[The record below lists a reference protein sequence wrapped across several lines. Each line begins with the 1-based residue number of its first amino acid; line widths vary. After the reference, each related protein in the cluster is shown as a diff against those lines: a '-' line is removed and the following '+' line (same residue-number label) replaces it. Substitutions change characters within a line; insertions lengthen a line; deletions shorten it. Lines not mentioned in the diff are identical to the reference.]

1 MPQRRTRKTVAEDFQ
16 GHVGRT
22 WQSSEPWWPEPDTP
36 REGSPNILVILF
48 DDLGFGSLGC
58 YGGDSETPNI
68 DALASNGLLYNN
80 FHTTALCSPTR
91 ASLLTGRDHHA
102 VGMSTIANADSGF
115 PSKRGVMRHDA
126 GTIAEMLRDEG
137 YSTYCIGKWHL
148 APSDQLSAVGPFE
161 HWPLGRGFEKY
172 YGFLE
177 ALTDQFR
184 PNLVR
189 DNQHVPQPRPPED
202 GYTLNEDLVDNA
214 IQFLTDHA
222 SLAPTKPFF
231 MYFALGAMH
240 SPHQA
245 PDAFLHKYRGRF
257 DAGWDVMREAR
268 LARQIAIGVVPE
280 GTALVPRNDG
290 VEAWDALTPEQ
301 QRLYARFEEAYAA
314 FLDQTDHELGRLFA
328 HLESLG
334 VKDDTL
340 IFLLSDN
347 GASQEGQVHGSTSTT
362 FYENMEAESL
372 EYNLARIDDIGT
384 PRAKNNYPIGW
395 AQVENT
401 PLRRYKQNTHA
412 GGVQDPLIVHW
423 PNGLSMRGVRNQ
435 FHHVMDI
442 VPTILEVLHVKA
454 PEEIDGVPQM
464 AMHGTSMRYSFDD
477 EDARTVRRSQIF
489 EMFGH
494 RAIWADGW
502 KAVSWHR
509 RYGDY
514 DDDAWELYDTT
525 RDFAEAHDLSAAEP
539 ERLARLIELW
549 WSEAGRYDVLPLD
562 DRGFAERRAMAR
574 PREDSPRIQRRYL
587 FYPGTTY
594 VPGGAAPFLMD
605 RSYEVTARIRGAA
618 SAHGILA
625 TCGGLCGGYA
635 FYVDDGKLVFDYNFY
650 QQIYSARATLPAGD
664 DWIVVGYRFDK
675 TGVCQGTGHLL
686 IDDVEVARVELPRTY
701 RYFMDWEGFSI
712 GESVGSP
719 VSPAFAD
726 RGAFAFTGELAHV
739 AVTLGDDVAGPGD
752 YESGD

>member
-1 MPQRRTRKTVAEDFQ
+1 MSASRKTTVEDFQ

-22 WQSSEPWWPEPDTP
+22 WQDSTPWWPELDTS
-36 REGSPNILVILF
+36 RQDSPNILIVLF
-48 DDLGFGSLGC
+48 DDMGFGSLGC
-58 YGGDSETPNI
+58 YGSEIETPNI
-68 DALASNGLLYNN
+68 DALAANGLIYNN

-115 PSKRGVMRHDA
+115 PSKRGVIRHNA
-126 GTIAEMLRDEG
+126 GTIAEMLRDDG
-137 YSTYCIGKWHL
+137 YSTYCVGKWHL

-161 HWPLGRGFEKY
+161 QWPLGRGFEKY

-189 DNQHVPQPRPPED
+189 DNQHVEQPRSPEE

-214 IQFLTDHA
+214 MQFLTDHA

-245 PDAFLHKYRGRF
+245 PDSFMQKYRGRY
-257 DAGWDVMREAR
+257 DQGWDEVRAAR
-268 LARQIAIGVVPE
+268 LKRQIELGVVPE
-280 GTALVPRNDG
+280 GTPLVPRNDR
-290 VEAWDALTPEQ
+290 VEAWDGLSVDQ
-301 QRLYARFEEAYAA
+301 KKLYARFEEAYAA
-314 FLDQTDHELGRLFA
+314 FLDHTDSQLGRLFD
-328 HLESLG
+328 HLETIG
-334 VKDDTL
+334 RKEDTL

-362 FYENMEAESL
+362 FYENMEAETF
-372 EYNLARIDDIGT
+372 EYNFERLDDIGT
-384 PRAKNNYPIGW
+384 ARAKNNYPIGW

-423 PNGLSMRGVRNQ
+423 PSGLKETGIRSQ

-442 VPTILEVLHVKA
+442 VPTILEVLQTSA
-454 PEEIDGVPQM
+454 PSEIDGVPQM
-464 AMHGTSMRYSFDD
+464 EMHGTSMAYSF
-477 EDARTVRRSQIF
+477 EDSDAPSRKRSQIF

-494 RAIWADGW
+494 RAIWMDGW
-502 KAVSWHR
+502 KAVCYHT

-514 DDDAWELYDTT
+514 DDDTWELYDTT
-525 RDFAEAHDLSAAEP
+525 RDFAEANDLADQEP
-539 ERLARLIELW
+539 ERLAKLIDQW
-549 WSEAGRYDVLPLD
+549 WADAGRYDILPLD

-574 PREDSPRIQRRYL
+574 PRDDSPRIRETYH
-587 FYPGTTY
+587 FYPGMTFI
-594 VPGGAAPFLMD
+594 PGGAAPFIMD
-605 RSYEVTARIRGAA
+605 RSYRIDARLRVPSGSEGMI
-618 SAHGILA
+618 A

-635 FYVDDGKLVFDYNFY
+635 LYVQDGQIVHDYNFY
-650 QQIYSARATLPAGD
+650 QDINRASAPVPKGD
-664 DWIVVGYRFDK
+664 DWIDVTYQFEK
-675 TGVCQGTGHLL
+675 TGTCEGTGTLL
-686 IDDVEVARVELPRTY
+686 IDGKEVARRRLERTY
-701 RYFMDWEGFSI
+701 KYFMDWEGFSM
-712 GESVGSP
+712 GRNVGSA
-719 VSPAFAD
+719 VSPAFAHL
-726 RGAFAFTGELAHV
+726 GSFEFSGEIAHV
-739 AVTLGDDVAGPGD
+739 KLALGSDIGGPGD
-752 YESGD
+752 YETGD

>member
-1 MPQRRTRKTVAEDFQ
+1 MPKNR
-16 GHVGRT
+16 
-22 WQSSEPWWPEPDTP
+22 
-36 REGSPNILVILF
+36 PNILIILF

-58 YGGDSETPNI
+58 YGSEIETPHI
-68 DALASNGLLYNN
+68 DALAANGLLYNN

-115 PSKRGVMRHDA
+115 PSKRGVIRHNA

-148 APSDQLSAVGPFE
+148 APSDQLSAVGPFD

-189 DNQHVPQPRPPED
+189 DNQHVEQPRSAEE

-245 PDAFLHKYRGRF
+245 PDSYLKKYRGRY
-257 DAGWDVMREAR
+257 DDGWDVVRAAR
-268 LARQIAIGVVPE
+268 LKRQIEAGVVPD
-280 GTALVPRNDG
+280 GTPLVPRNDR
-290 VEAWDALTPEQ
+290 VEAWNDLTIEQ
-301 QRLYARFEEAYAA
+301 KKLYSRFEEAYAA
-314 FLDQTDHELGRLFA
+314 FLDQSDDQLGRLFQ
-328 HLESLG
+328 HLETIG
-334 VKDDTL
+334 RKEDTL

-372 EYNLARIDDIGT
+372 QYNLARLDDIGT
-384 PRAKNNYPIGW
+384 IRAKNNYPIGW

-412 GGVQDPLIVHW
+412 GGVQDPLIVTW
-423 PNGLSMRGVRNQ
+423 PKGLRERGVRNQ

-442 VPTILEVLHVKA
+442 VPTILEILEMTA
-454 PEEIDGVPQM
+454 PEQIDGVPQM
-464 AMHGTSMRYSFDD
+464 DIHGTSMKYSFNDPSVPTRKR
-477 EDARTVRRSQIF
+477 AQIF

-494 RAIWADGW
+494 RAIWVDGW
-502 KAVSWHR
+502 KAVCWHK
-509 RYGDY
+509 RYGNY

-525 RDFAEAHDLSAAEP
+525 QDFAEAHDLAKAEP
-539 ERLARLIELW
+539 ERLKELIERW

-574 PREDSPRIQRRYL
+574 PRTDSPRVQESYL
-587 FYPGTTY
+587 FYPGMTY
-594 VPGGAAPFLMD
+594 IPGGAAPFIMD
-605 RSYEVTARIRGAA
+605 RSYRLEARVKVPKGAE
-618 SAHGILA
+618 GMIA

-635 FYVDDGKLVFDYNFY
+635 LYVKDGDLVHDYNFY
-650 QQIYSARATLPAGD
+650 QELYRASSPLPNA
-664 DWIVVGYRFDK
+664 DWLDVAYQFEK
-675 TGVCQGTGHLL
+675 TGVCEGTGHLF
-686 IDDVEVARVELPRTY
+686 IDSKVVAQCRLPRTY
-701 RYFMDWEGFSI
+701 KYFMDWEGFSL
-712 GESVGSP
+712 GRNVGSAT
-719 VSPAFAD
+719 SPAFASL
-726 RGAFAFTGELAHV
+726 GAFAFTGEIAHV
-739 AVTLGDDVAGPGD
+739 SLELGADIAGPND
-752 YESGD
+752 YETSD

>member
-1 MPQRRTRKTVAEDFQ
+1 MGRTRKAVSEHFQ

-22 WQSSEPWWPEPDTP
+22 WQDSTPWWPEPD
-36 REGSPNILVILF
+36 RSGKDRPNILVILF
-48 DDLGFGSLGC
+48 DDMGFGSLGC
-58 YGGDSETPNI
+58 YGSEIETPNI
-68 DALASNGLLYNN
+68 DALAAGGLIYNN

-115 PSKRGVMRHDA
+115 PSKRGLIRHNA

-137 YSTYCIGKWHL
+137 YSTYAIGKWHL
-148 APSDQLSAVGPFE
+148 APSDQLSAVGPFDQ
-161 HWPLGRGFEKY
+161 WPLGRGFEKY

-189 DNQHVPQPRPPED
+189 DNQHVPQPRSPEE

-214 IQFLTDHA
+214 MQFLTDHA
-222 SLAPTKPFF
+222 SLAPDKPFF
-231 MYFALGAMH
+231 LYFALGAMH

-245 PDAFLHKYRGRF
+245 PDALLEKYRGRY
-257 DAGWDVMREAR
+257 DAGWDAIREAR
-268 LARQIAIGVVPE
+268 LERQLELGIVPE
-280 GTALVPRNDG
+280 GTGLVPRNDR
-290 VEAWDALTPEQ
+290 VEPWDSLSDDQ
-301 QRLYARFEEAYAA
+301 KRLYARFEEAYAA
-314 FLDQTDHELGRLFA
+314 FLDHSDSQLGRLFD
-328 HLESLG
+328 HLDRLG
-334 VKDDTL
+334 KKENTL

-362 FYENMEAESL
+362 FYENMEAESF
-372 EYNLARIDDIGT
+372 EYNFARIDDIGT
-384 PRAKNNYPIGW
+384 ARAKNNYPIGW

-423 PNGLSMRGVRNQ
+423 PKGLKETGIRNQ

-442 VPTILEVLHVKA
+442 VPTILEVLETEA
-454 PEEIDGVPQM
+454 PAEIDGVAQM
-464 AMHGTSMRYSFDD
+464 EMHGTSMAYSFADG
-477 EDARTVRRSQIF
+477 DAATRKRTQIF

-494 RAIWADGW
+494 RAIWHDGW
-502 KAVSWHR
+502 KAVCHHT

-525 RDFAEAHDLSAAEP
+525 KDFAEHHDLAERES
-539 ERLARLIELW
+539 ERLAKLIELW
-549 WSEAGRYDVLPLD
+549 WAEAGRYDVLPLD

-574 PREDSPRIQRRYL
+574 PRKDSPRIQEEYL
-587 FYPGTTY
+587 FHPGMTFI
-594 VPGGAAPFLMD
+594 PGGTAPFIMD
-605 RSYEVTARIRGAA
+605 RSYAIEARIRAPQGTE
-618 SAHGILA
+618 GVIA

-635 FYVDDGKLVFDYNFY
+635 FYVQNGQLVFDYNFY
-650 QQIYSARATLPAGD
+650 QEIHRASADLPAGE
-664 DWIVVGYRFDK
+664 DWITVTYKFEK
-675 TGVCQGTGHLL
+675 TGVCEGDGHLL
-686 IDDVEVARVELPRTY
+686 IDGQDVGACCIPKTY
-701 RYFMDWEGFSI
+701 KYFMDWEGFSL
-712 GESVGSP
+712 GESVGSA

-726 RGAFAFTGELAHV
+726 LGAFTFSGEIDHV
-739 AVTLGDDVAGPGD
+739 RITLGTDLAGPND
-752 YESGD
+752 YETSD